1 MSNSGI
7 EICSARFSPGEL
19 VKHRLFEYRGV
30 VVDVDAEFSLS
41 EEWYESVAKSRPPKD
56 EPWYH
61 VLVHGS
67 EQATYVAE
75 RTLEPDT
82 TGQPVLNPMLGMYCR
97 GMEDGR
103 YVSESPAN

>member
-75 RTLEPDT
+75 RNLEPDT
-82 TGQPVLNPMLGMYCR
+82 TGQPVLNPMLGMYFR